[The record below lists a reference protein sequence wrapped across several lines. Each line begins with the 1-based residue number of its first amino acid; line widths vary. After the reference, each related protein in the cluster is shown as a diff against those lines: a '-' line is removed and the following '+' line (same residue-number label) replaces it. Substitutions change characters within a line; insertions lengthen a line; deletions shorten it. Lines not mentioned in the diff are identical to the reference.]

1 MSMRLRIGHTPDA
14 DDAFMFY
21 AIAEGKVAIE
31 GVEVEHIIE
40 DIERLNRMALR
51 NELDV
56 TAISAHAYAYT
67 KGYAILRS
75 GASFGLS
82 YGPILVARHAIGV
95 DELAYMRIAVP
106 GKLTTAYLLLEM
118 ALRDYLQKDMDDV
131 AIDVVEMRFDEIE
144 DAVLSN
150 KVDVGLLIHE
160 AQIAYKHGLHK
171 VLDLGAWWSSI
182 SNALP
187 LPLGIDVASLSLG
200 DILPKVSLLLKQ
212 SIAYA
217 YEHFDDAVDYAMR
230 YSRGKDRGIIAR
242 FVKMYVNN
250 LTMDMGE
257 VGYNALKK
265 LYSLASSKGIISEP
279 EIILV

>member
-1 MSMRLRIGHTPDA
+1 
-14 DDAFMFY
+14 
-21 AIAEGKVAIE
+21 
-31 GVEVEHIIE
+31 
-40 DIERLNRMALR
+40 
-51 NELDV
+51 
-56 TAISAHAYAYT
+56 
-67 KGYAILRS
+67 
-75 GASFGLS
+75 
-82 YGPILVARHAIGV
+82 
-95 DELAYMRIAVP
+95 
-106 GKLTTAYLLLEM
+106 
-118 ALRDYLQKDMDDV
+118 RDYLQKDMDDV

>member
-1 MSMRLRIGHTPDA
+1 MRVRIGHTPDA

-21 AIAEGKVAIE
+21 AIAEGKVTIE
-31 GVEVEHIIE
+31 GVEVEHVVE
-40 DIERLNRMALR
+40 DIEKLNRMALR

-82 YGPILVARHAIGV
+82 YGPILVARHAISSI

-118 ALRDYLQKDMDDV
+118 ALRDYLQKDMDV
-131 AIDVVEMRFDEIE
+131 AAKIVEMRFDEIE
-144 DAVLSN
+144 DAVLSS
-150 KVDVGLLIHE
+150 KVDAGLLIHE
-160 AQIAYKHGLHK
+160 AQIAYRQGLHK
-171 VLDLGAWWSSI
+171 LLDLGEWWGKV
-182 SNALP
+182 SNGLP

-200 DILPKVSLLLKQ
+200 EISSKISILLKQ

-230 YSRGKDRGIIAR
+230 YSRGKDRGTIAR
-242 FVKMYVNN
+242 FVRMYVND
-250 LTMDMGE
+250 LAMDMDE
-257 VGYNALKK
+257 VGYNALKR
-265 LYSLASSKGIISEP
+265 LYSLASSRGIINEP
-279 EIILV
+279 KIILV

>member
-21 AIAEGKVAIE
+21 AIAEGKVSME
-31 GVEVEHIIE
+31 GIEVEHIIE

-230 YSRGKDRGIIAR
+230 YSRGKDRGTIAR
-242 FVKMYVNN
+242 FVKMYVND

-257 VGYNALKK
+257 IGYNALKK
-265 LYSLASSKGIISEP
+265 LYSLASSRGIISEP

>member
-1 MSMRLRIGHTPDA
+1 MRVRIGHTPDA

-230 YSRGKDRGIIAR
+230 YSRGKDRDTIAR
-242 FVKMYVNN
+242 FVKMYVND

-257 VGYNALKK
+257 IGYNALKK
-265 LYSLASSKGIISEP
+265 LYSLASSRGIISEP